1 MRLGRVGIRV
11 TLYQGRGLAMNL
23 GRVEIRHLRA
33 KDGCYTPTPGE
44 LIWAR
49 AGQASHPLIQL
60 LNTSGH
66 RGLRSSHA
74 QWLNRVQPLWPHG
87 LQPIRLLCPWDFP
100 GKNTG
105 VGCHFLRGLPSTM
118 NWGSRPME
126 IGSHLAW
133 THWLKPPTETAHGS
147 LVWWEKEPSRHQAQ
161 ANSHT
166 AQRHLG
172 TCESFVLAPVPQG
185 PLKKLQSGEFS
196 LLPSKSFSFCLEFV
210 YDQLEAALKDKPQN
224 RNCVILVT
232 PHPSEMCYLHLNWHC
247 TI

>member
-1 MRLGRVGIRV
+1 MGFPGMGSWPPSPLPQTSASLHQHPHMVTAAILHRGKGLAMRLGRVGIRV
-11 TLYQGRGLAMNL
+11 TLHQGRGLAMNL

-49 AGQASHPLIQL
+49 ARQASHPLIQL

-66 RGLRSSHA
+66 RSLRSSHA

-87 LQPIRLLCPWDFP
+87 LQSIRLLCPWDFP

-118 NWGSRPME
+118 NRGSRPME

-133 THWLKPPTETAHGS
+133 THWLKP
-147 LVWWEKEPSRHQAQ
+147 L
-161 ANSHT
+161 
-166 AQRHLG
+166 QRLHM
-172 TCESFVLAPVPQG
+172 G
-185 PLKKLQSGEFS
+185 P
-196 LLPSKSFSFCLEFV
+196 
-210 YDQLEAALKDKPQN
+210 
-224 RNCVILVT
+224 
-232 PHPSEMCYLHLNWHC
+232 
-247 TI
+247 